1 MKQKRFSFNLI
12 LGGILLA
19 ITLIPALVGL
29 LWTPYDPEAMNSSLK
44 LAGVSIRHIYG
55 CDNFGRDIFSRIMA
69 GSGITM
75 RINDVALAFP
85 SLLLALVMVSLLGT
99 GKYQVM
105 LALGIAFVPSY
116 ARIVR
121 SEYIR
126 IKNLDYVKA
135 ARLAGASDLRIM
147 FVHILPNTK
156 TVLLSSVMIGFNN
169 AILAEAGLSFL
180 GIGVQQRAGNE
191 RAHRVAHDADAGDV
205 DVFKR
210 AARHIIHQGYHAHA
224 DGADARIR
232 VGLAAGEA
240 VVVGVHGDD
249 HDAAAAQLNGRGVL
263 HLGGVEEAVAR
274 HHAGDLVVGRGVFG
288 NEREGVQVLM
298 AFRREV
304 DVFDLDFPEVGLE
317 QHGEY
322 AAQKDDDHG
331 DCQAFFVLGLHSFLL
346 SSLERVS
353 FSEKCAVRRLFLP
366 NAPPFPSPRQR
377 QKHQNG
383 KK

>member
-1 MKQKRFSFNLI
+1 MKQKKISFNLI
-12 LGGILLA
+12 LGSVLLA
-19 ITLIPALVGL
+19 VTLVPALIGL
-29 LWTPYDPEAMNSSLK
+29 IWTPYDPEAMNSYLK

-69 GSGITM
+69 GSGITLLIAVGTVAFGSIIGTAIGAFTGYFGGIIDEALM

-147 FVHILPNTK
+147 FVHILPNTR

-180 GIGVQQRAGNE
+180 GIGVQPPDASLGRMLSEAQAYMFTNAGY
-191 RAHRVAHDADAGDV
+191 VLFTGCTIV
-205 DVFKR
+205 M
-210 AARHIIHQGYHAHA
+210 II
-224 DGADARIR
+224 
-232 VGLAAGEA
+232 
-240 VVVGVHGDD
+240 
-249 HDAAAAQLNGRGVL
+249 
-263 HLGGVEEAVAR
+263 LG
-274 HHAGDLVVGRGVFG
+274 F
-288 NEREGVQVLM
+288 
-298 AFRREV
+298 
-304 DVFDLDFPEVGLE
+304 
-317 QHGEY
+317 
-322 AAQKDDDHG
+322 
-331 DCQAFFVLGLHSFLL
+331 SLL
-346 SSLERVS
+346 SKEI
-353 FSEKCAVRRLFLP
+353 K
-366 NAPPFPSPRQR
+366 
-377 QKHQNG
+377 
-383 KK
+383 

>member
-69 GSGITM
+69 GSGITLLIAIGTVAFGSIIGTAIGAFTGYFGGIIDEALM

-121 SEYIR
+121 SEFIR

-180 GIGVQQRAGNE
+180 GIGVQPPDASLGRMLSEAQAYMFTNAGY
-191 RAHRVAHDADAGDV
+191 VLFTGCTIV
-205 DVFKR
+205 M
-210 AARHIIHQGYHAHA
+210 II
-224 DGADARIR
+224 
-232 VGLAAGEA
+232 
-240 VVVGVHGDD
+240 
-249 HDAAAAQLNGRGVL
+249 
-263 HLGGVEEAVAR
+263 LG
-274 HHAGDLVVGRGVFG
+274 F
-288 NEREGVQVLM
+288 
-298 AFRREV
+298 
-304 DVFDLDFPEVGLE
+304 
-317 QHGEY
+317 
-322 AAQKDDDHG
+322 
-331 DCQAFFVLGLHSFLL
+331 SLL
-346 SSLERVS
+346 SKEI
-353 FSEKCAVRRLFLP
+353 K
-366 NAPPFPSPRQR
+366 
-377 QKHQNG
+377 
-383 KK
+383 

>member
-12 LGGILLA
+12 LGSILLA

-69 GSGITM
+69 GSGITLLIAIGTVAFGSIIGTAIGAFTGYFGGIIDEALM

-85 SLLLALVMVSLLGT
+85 SLLLALVMVSLLGP

-180 GIGVQQRAGNE
+180 GIGVQPPDASLGRMLSEAQAYMFTNAGY
-191 RAHRVAHDADAGDV
+191 VLFTGCTIV
-205 DVFKR
+205 M
-210 AARHIIHQGYHAHA
+210 II
-224 DGADARIR
+224 
-232 VGLAAGEA
+232 
-240 VVVGVHGDD
+240 
-249 HDAAAAQLNGRGVL
+249 
-263 HLGGVEEAVAR
+263 LG
-274 HHAGDLVVGRGVFG
+274 F
-288 NEREGVQVLM
+288 
-298 AFRREV
+298 
-304 DVFDLDFPEVGLE
+304 
-317 QHGEY
+317 
-322 AAQKDDDHG
+322 
-331 DCQAFFVLGLHSFLL
+331 SLL
-346 SSLERVS
+346 SKEI
-353 FSEKCAVRRLFLP
+353 K
-366 NAPPFPSPRQR
+366 
-377 QKHQNG
+377 
-383 KK
+383 

>member
-1 MKQKRFSFNLI
+1 MKKKRFSFNLI
-12 LGGILLA
+12 LGSILLA

-69 GSGITM
+69 GSGITLLIAIGTVAFGSIIGTAIGAFTGYFGGIIDEALM

-135 ARLAGASDLRIM
+135 AHLAGASDLRIM

-180 GIGVQQRAGNE
+180 GIGVQPPDASLGRMLSEAQAYMFTNAG
-191 RAHRVAHDADAGDV
+191 
-205 DVFKR
+205 
-210 AARHIIHQGYHAHA
+210 Y
-224 DGADARIR
+224 
-232 VGLAAGEA
+232 
-240 VVVGVHGDD
+240 
-249 HDAAAAQLNGRGVL
+249 VL
-263 HLGGVEEAVAR
+263 FTGCTIVMVILG
-274 HHAGDLVVGRGVFG
+274 F
-288 NEREGVQVLM
+288 
-298 AFRREV
+298 
-304 DVFDLDFPEVGLE
+304 
-317 QHGEY
+317 
-322 AAQKDDDHG
+322 
-331 DCQAFFVLGLHSFLL
+331 SLL
-346 SSLERVS
+346 SKEI
-353 FSEKCAVRRLFLP
+353 K
-366 NAPPFPSPRQR
+366 
-377 QKHQNG
+377 
-383 KK
+383 